1 MKNKLMNLDP
11 KFTCFLIAGAVLLYL
26 ISPVDLIPD
35 FIVGL
40 GQLDDA
46 IMTTAGTIFEVY
58 SIYKLITRDRT
69 PKKERAATQ
78 KYEYS
83 EDIGYADYKEI

>member
-58 SIYKLITRDRT
+58 SIY
-69 PKKERAATQ
+69 
-78 KYEYS
+78 
-83 EDIGYADYKEI
+83 

>member
-58 SIYKLITRDRT
+58 SIYKLITQNRV
-69 PKKERAATQ
+69 PKTAKPGAQ